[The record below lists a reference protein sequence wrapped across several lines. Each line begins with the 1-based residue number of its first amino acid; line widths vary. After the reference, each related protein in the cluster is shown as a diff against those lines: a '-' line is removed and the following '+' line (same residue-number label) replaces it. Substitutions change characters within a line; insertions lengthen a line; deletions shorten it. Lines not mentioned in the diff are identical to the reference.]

1 MATYSSV
8 LAWKIPWIEQ
18 PGGLHSK
25 ESQRVGHNWATM
37 YKLIIP
43 EGSFFYLI
51 IPFKY
56 NFGFVSVTKSPQVI
70 LEDIKKIFLFI
81 YSIIL

>member
-1 MATYSSV
+1 
-8 LAWKIPWIEQ
+8 
-18 PGGLHSK
+18 
-25 ESQRVGHNWATM
+25 M

-51 IPFKY
+51 IPFKH

-70 LEDIKKIFLFI
+70 LEDIKKI
-81 YSIIL
+81 

>member
-1 MATYSSV
+1 
-8 LAWKIPWIEQ
+8 
-18 PGGLHSK
+18 
-25 ESQRVGHNWATM
+25 M